1 MSHPFESGVRAVSLG
16 FALAA
21 LGTASAVHA
30 QPPARVIYVDAAA
43 PAGGDGQLWTSALR
57 DVQDALFLASFRPDR
72 TVPVQ
77 IRIAQGIYTPDS
89 ATLNR
94 SASFIVNSAVSV
106 LGGFAGLASANPGE
120 NDPSRFVT
128 VLSGDLA
135 RNDAPGV
142 STRSDNSYLVLQIQ
156 SQPGQID
163 GVTIRGGLRALY
175 RSGFGALRMSRC
187 SIIDSVLP
195 DPATGGVP
203 SYYAGITL
211 TETMLTECT
220 IADNYS
226 VASPILFASNC
237 VFLRCRIAGNHY
249 QNSPQGPSTQASM
262 QINAPCDFDA
272 CLIAA
277 NSSSAANLSFVG
289 PANNFFS
296 TTFAD
301 NIAATGPA
309 LSRTSGNAVLF
320 NCVFARNTSTAGP
333 MHQIAGGGVALDSC
347 LLEHGTSD
355 IWNNGGFSTT
365 TRIVTGDPRFINPA
379 GIDGD
384 PFSWRDNDYRLA
396 SGSPCI
402 DRGTSF
408 PTIYFSSHPDLLGQ
422 NPSDDPAAP
431 NLGVGPIAY
440 LDLGAYEY
448 IPNPCPAD
456 FNRSGTLST
465 QDIFDLLNAWFAGNP
480 AADFN
485 ASGTITAQDI
495 FDFLNAWFA
504 GC

>member
-1 MSHPFESGVRAVSLG
+1 MSNEFQSGVRAVSLG

-57 DVQDALFLASFRPDR
+57 DVQDALFFASFRPDR

-77 IRIAQGIYTPDS
+77 IKIAQGVYTPDS
-89 ATLNR
+89 GSLARN
-94 SASFIVNSAVSV
+94 ASFVINSGVSL
-106 LGGFAGLASANPGE
+106 LGGFAGIANVTPSE

-142 STRSDNSYLVLQIQ
+142 STRADNSYVVLQIQ
-156 SQPGQID
+156 SQPGEID
-163 GVTIRGGLRALY
+163 GLTIRGGLRALH
-175 RSGFGALRMSRC
+175 RSGFGALRLSRC
-187 SIIDSVLP
+187 NIIDNILA

-211 TETMLTECT
+211 TEATLTNCT

-226 VASPILFASNC
+226 VGAPNLSAYNC
-237 VFLRCRIAGNHY
+237 VFLRCRIAGNHFQY
-249 QNSPQGPSTQASM
+249 SPQFPGAQAFM
-262 QINAPCDFDA
+262 QITSPIDVDS
-272 CLIAA
+272 CLLAA
-277 NSSSAANLSFVG
+277 NSSTAAGIAFTG
-289 PANNFFS
+289 DANNFFS
-296 TTFAD
+296 STFAD
-301 NIAATGPA
+301 NIAAQGPVLA
-309 LSRTSGNAVLF
+309 RSSGNAALF
-320 NCVFARNTSTAGP
+320 NCVLARNTSTTGP
-333 MHQIAGGGVALDSC
+333 AHQIAGGGVALDSC
-347 LLEHGTSD
+347 LIEHGTAD
-355 IWNNGGFSTT
+355 LWNNGGFSTT
-365 TRIVTGDPRFINPA
+365 TRIVTGNP
-379 GIDGD
+379 GFMNPTGPDGD
-384 PFSWRDNDYRLA
+384 PSAWRDNDYRLT

-408 PTIYFSSHPDLLGQ
+408 PTIYFSSHPDLL
-422 NPSDDPAAP
+422 NRTPVDDPSSA

-448 IPNPCPAD
+448 IPSPCRAD
-456 FNRSGTLST
+456 FNNSGSLSA
-465 QDIFDLLNAWFAGNP
+465 QDIFDFLNAWFAVNP